1 MNKMNKDNELF
12 SDLRHH
18 IEHIPAPETSA
29 NADFARQ
36 VLSTIRR
43 QRIPRHHPTPGE
55 RLAAW
60 LVSPM
65 CTWILIICTIAA
77 LSPLLRRAN
86 YALLE
91 SACTLTMPSPFSLAV
106 YLLFL
111 GLLVFGTVKTLHSE

>member
-1 MNKMNKDNELF
+1 MNKDNELF

-18 IEHIPAPETSA
+18 IEHIPAPEA
-29 NADFARQ
+29 DADFARQ

-60 LVSPM
+60 LVSPL
-65 CTWILIICTIAA
+65 CTWILVICAIAA
-77 LSPLLRRAN
+77 LSPMLRRAGH
-86 YALLE
+86 ALVE
-91 SACTLTMPSPFSLAV
+91 SVCTLTVPSPLSLAV

-111 GLLVFGTVKTLHSE
+111 GLLAFGTVKTVHSE